1 MQLRKLGREFKV
13 EVVRLKNAMRAR
25 PRRRR
30 GLPKDE
36 GVRAAAAANL
46 RARQFAADVPKLKWI
61 ANFTYIWTA
70 GGWLYV
76 AAVIDVFSRRV
87 VGWSMQASMT
97 AQLVADA
104 PVMAV

>member
-1 MQLRKLGREFKV
+1 
-13 EVVRLKNAMRAR
+13 MRAR

-36 GVRAAAAANL
+36 GVRAAAAANRL
-46 RARQFAADVPKLKWI
+46 ARQFAADGPKRNWI
-61 ANFTYIWTA
+61 ADFTYIWTA
-70 GGWLYV
+70 ERWLYI
-76 AAVIDVFSRRV
+76 AAVMDVFSRCV